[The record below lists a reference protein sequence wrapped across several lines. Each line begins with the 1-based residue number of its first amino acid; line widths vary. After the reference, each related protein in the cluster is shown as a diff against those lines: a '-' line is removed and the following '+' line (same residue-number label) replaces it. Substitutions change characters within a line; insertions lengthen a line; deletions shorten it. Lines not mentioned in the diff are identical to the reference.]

1 MALGW
6 RPQFL
11 TTRASLGLLE
21 HPYHTAASF
30 TQNDWFERE
39 KEGESTSAGEVTVPV
54 GT

>member
-11 TTRASLGLLE
+11 TTWASLGLLE
-21 HPYHTAASF
+21 HPYHMAASF

-39 KEGESTSAGEVTVPV
+39 RERERERGGSHSTC
-54 GT
+54 